1 MTAYIHCIERTFN
14 KCHHYLH
21 NATDYKHSTL
31 AKYIYKY
38 YDIPNPTLAKH
49 LRHKLRRTWFPML
62 RTILVKSTNDTHII
76 SQYMHRQYERICF
89 QPLLSYTRFVQPLFR
104 TNYPTEPTT
113 LFVTLKYVSGEQTEY
128 KTSLTT
134 LSKSEHHVRNV
145 LANHLHIATD
155 QLSVFVH
162 ESTPHVQCTVH
173 NTHHRLPLWVTL
185 VDIHGRLL
193 LRFYTTLH
201 AHAPLSLTIHT
212 VMNHRRVRLW
222 ACATSGEPL
231 YTHVVPFIHTR
242 LVHADTLNDV
252 PHLQPN
258 DTLCCTV
265 ATTEQVQDMHRR
277 VDMWLTIQQ
286 QQKQIAQQTKTP
298 TCFCLEDVYALRTE
312 MYTTEKNQSDVL
324 HTATLQWTLFQQHL
338 MSTWIQEL
346 AFVHRILHLRK
357 QRRFQQWLILHSTLV
372 VNALWNDYAYH
383 THTVFENCARAL
395 HVGEWKQWQ
404 YIMDHW
410 DIWKSVLDK
419 CEKNQNKLY
428 LK

>member
-1 MTAYIHCIERTFN
+1 MTACTHCIERTFN

-21 NATDYKHSTL
+21 TTTDYKHTLL

-38 YDIPNPTLAKH
+38 YDIPNHTLAKQ

-76 SQYMHRQYERICF
+76 ARYMHHQYERTCF
-89 QPLLSYTRFVQPLFR
+89 QPLLSYTRFVQPLSR
-104 TNYPTEPTT
+104 KNYPTESTT
-113 LFVTLKYVSGEQTEY
+113 LFVTLKYASGEQTEH
-128 KTSLTT
+128 KTSVTT
-134 LSKSEHHVRNV
+134 LSKSEQHVRNV
-145 LANHLHIATD
+145 LANHLHTAAD

-162 ESTPHVQCTVH
+162 ESTPHVHCTVH
-173 NTHHRLPLWVTL
+173 DTTQRLPLWVTL

-193 LRFYTTLH
+193 LRFHTTLH
-201 AHAPLSLTIHT
+201 TKAPLSLTIQT

-222 ACATSGEPL
+222 ACATSCEPL
-231 YTHVVPFIHTR
+231 YTHVVPFLHTR
-242 LVHADTLNDV
+242 LVCADTMNDV

-265 ATTEQVQDMHRR
+265 ATSEQVQNMHRC
-277 VDMWLTIQQ
+277 VDVWLSIQQ
-286 QQKQIAQQTKTP
+286 KHAQQTKTP
-298 TCFCLEDVYALRTE
+298 SRFCLEDIYVLRTE
-312 MYTTEKNQSDVL
+312 MYIAEKTQIDVL

-338 MSTWIQEL
+338 MSTWIHEL

-357 QRRFQQWLILHSTLV
+357 QSRFQQWLILHSTLV

-383 THTVFENCARAL
+383 TDDVFENCARVL
-395 HVGEWKQWQ
+395 NVGEWKQWQ

-419 CEKNQNKLY
+419 CQQTKRLF
-428 LK
+428 